1 VKGQIIVISAPS
13 GAGKTTIIREVR
25 ARIRALGYS
34 ISHTSRKP
42 RAGEQ
47 DGVHYYFVSREGF
60 QEMIERGQFVEWAE
74 VYGNYYGTSKQVL
87 DSELQKGLDVL
98 MDVDTVGAR
107 NIKGK
112 YPDAILIFV
121 LPPSLEVLGDRLM
134 SRGTETAETVRKRLE
149 RAAIEIREARHYDYL
164 VINDELEEAIA
175 DVTGIIRAARCRT
188 PRRIAYLDKH
198 FNI

>member
-1 VKGQIIVISAPS
+1 MKGQIIVISAPS